1 MRYDIRLLVTDL
13 DGTLIADGD
22 AFSEEDLRALQA
34 VYDRGISMAIC
45 SGRDARFISDI
56 ALNAGL
62 EECAIL
68 ALNGA
73 YVLDRPDGDVLEDH
87 RISPLAA
94 KACLDALLNQTGEL
108 VMYQGETVLTYRT
121 PQFRRMLRGSP
132 RAGVDTNDGTREA
145 MYEMAASGAHKMVY
159 SELDHPERLRP
170 LRKKLSMIPGI
181 DITSSWFTNIEIM
194 PSGIHKGYAVSQLA
208 DRLGIRLDQV
218 MAFGDNDNDASMLA
232 AVGYGVAMGN
242 AADAARS
249 AARYTTDSNTH
260 NGVAKGIERFIL
272 IDDFA
277 KPSISA

>member
-1 MRYDIRLLVTDL
+1 MLYDIRLLVTDL
-13 DGTLIADGD
+13 DGTLITEDD

-34 VYDRGISMAIC
+34 VYDRGIAMALC
-45 SGRDARFISDI
+45 SGRDAKNLSEI

-62 EECAIL
+62 EDCAIL

-87 RISPLAA
+87 RMSPSAA
-94 KACLDALLNQTGEL
+94 RACLDTLISQTGEL
-108 VMYQGETVLTYRT
+108 IMYQGENVLTYRT

-132 RAGVDTNDGTREA
+132 RSGIDINDGTREA
-145 MYEMAASGAHKMVY
+145 MYDMALSGAHKMVY

-170 LRKKLSMIPGI
+170 LRKKLALIPGI
-181 DITSSWFTNIEIM
+181 DVTSSWFTNIEIM
-194 PSGIHKGYAVSQLA
+194 PCGIHKGHAVRRLA
-208 DRLGIRLDQV
+208 ERVGVRLDQV

-242 AADAARS
+242 AADSARS
-249 AARYTTDSNTH
+249 AARYTTDSNLH

-272 IDDFA
+272 IDDYS